1 MNSKRGDAIMAEFE
15 KIKDE
20 SLENV
25 SGGAKRYIDN
35 EDAGYANI
43 RSGPGT
49 GYEVEYSLNN
59 GQVVFTTGYKVFN
72 EDDGYSW
79 AELDDGNW
87 IACHLLG

>member
-1 MNSKRGDAIMAEFE
+1 MADFE

-20 SLENV
+20 NLENV
-25 SGGAKRYIDN
+25 TGGARRYISN

-59 GQVVFTTGYKVFN
+59 GQSVYTTGYTVYS
-72 EDDGYSW
+72 ERDGYSW
-79 AELDDGNW
+79 GL
-87 IACHLLG
+87 